1 MTHSDETL
9 TFSEDDIE
17 IITAL
22 HSDDVL
28 QVISASV
35 SEMYEAIER
44 PELSEELLWIEG
56 YEQGDWVF
64 DSEVRNLHN
73 ADGICDLVTCTHLAD
88 GATISINV
96 TKIVWHVLGVV
107 TKLMRARIH
116 QCIEF
121 NSMFSEK
128 GRYAQ
133 RGNELDAKK
142 KESEA

>member
-1 MTHSDETL
+1 MTHNDETL

-28 QVISASV
+28 QLISASV
-35 SEMYEAIER
+35 SEMYEAIEL

-64 DSEVRNLHN
+64 NSEVRSLHN
-73 ADGICDLVTCTHLAD
+73 ADGICDLVTCTHLED
-88 GATISINV
+88 GSTVSINV
-96 TKIVWHVLGVV
+96 TKIVWHVLNVV
-107 TKLMRARIH
+107 TKLMRARTH
-116 QCIEF
+116 QCIEY
-121 NSMFSEK
+121 NSMVQQK

-133 RGNELDAKK
+133 QRNELDKK
-142 KESEA
+142 KETKA